1 MADQPLPRALFPPCQ
16 DLIFLQTGA
25 TCKSWWEGGGM
36 RGGQLCF
43 VRGGMRERRV
53 REAPSCGCAAVCL
66 SCCGVAALSRGF
78 ASREHEEGEGTYS
91 EGVEKGE
98 GAKVR
103 N

>member
-1 MADQPLPRALFPPCQ
+1 MFGVRRNEREGEA
-16 DLIFLQTGA
+16 
-25 TCKSWWEGGGM
+25 WE
-36 RGGQLCF
+36 
-43 VRGGMRERRV
+43 

-78 ASREHEEGEGTYS
+78 ASREHEEGEATYS
-91 EGVEKGE
+91 EGVKTGE

>member
-1 MADQPLPRALFPPCQ
+1 
-16 DLIFLQTGA
+16 
-25 TCKSWWEGGGM
+25 
-36 RGGQLCF
+36 
-43 VRGGMRERRV
+43 MRERRV

-91 EGVEKGE
+91 EGVETGE